1 VCRTTVLPC
10 LILSRDILDKFYV
23 GKQLTADIEGFIF
36 CIQNFLL
43 TVQTGVTGQHVAN
56 ACCQKIIENP
66 PFAEHL
72 NTEHKRSKRAVCN
85 TAEYSHESDGSPKGC
100 GQSDKTSHK

>member
-1 VCRTTVLPC
+1 VCRTTVPPC

-36 CIQNFLL
+36 LQNFLL

-56 ACCQKIIENP
+56 EIANFIVL
-66 PFAEHL
+66 H
-72 NTEHKRSKRAVCN
+72 H
-85 TAEYSHESDGSPKGC
+85 
-100 GQSDKTSHK
+100 